1 MLYVIIGILLLGTDI
16 ATKLLAIEYLK
27 PIGTFPIWE
36 GVFHL
41 TYVENRGAAF
51 GMMQGGR
58 VFFILISLIIIG
70 AMFYFAKRYK
80 NRSKL
85 LDWGLTLITAGA
97 LGNLLD
103 RIFRGF
109 VVDFFDFCLIDY
121 PVFNMADIFVCLGVG
136 LLAIYVIFFEGKNN
150 ED

>member
-1 MLYVIIGILLLGTDI
+1 MLYIIMGIILLGADI
-16 ATKLLAIEYLK
+16 ATKLFAIEYLR
-27 PIGTFPIWE
+27 PIDTYPVWE

-51 GMMQGGR
+51 GMLEGGR
-58 VFFILISLIIIG
+58 VFFIVVSIVIIAAIL
-70 AMFYFAKRYK
+70 YFAKKYK
-80 NRSKL
+80 NRSRC
-85 LDWGLTLITAGA
+85 LDFGLTLITAGA

-109 VVDFFDFCLIDY
+109 VVDFLDFCIIDY
-121 PVFNMADIFVCLGVG
+121 PVFNMADIFVCVGAG
-136 LLAIYVIFFEGKNN
+136 LLAVFIIFFEGKRH